1 MGGRTYGDDEKAILD
16 TCERYNFDT
25 KKWEWIAPM

>member
-16 TCERYNFDT
+16 TCERYNFDS